1 LKKFVG
7 YQRQEEVAEPMGSR
21 RTERRILVGTL
32 GQLEVQEK
40 PHDSECA
47 WIENISDRGARVIS
61 RRPWRS
67 GERLVISSRYPPF
80 RSASA
85 GVVYC
90 QTLLDGLYAIGC
102 EASAGGV
109 LQLFEQMDRSSD
121 RDPQTLE
128 NPVAAPDRSGP
139 LHASA

>member
-1 LKKFVG
+1 MESG
-7 YQRQEEVAEPMGSR
+7 

-85 GVVYC
+85 SVVYC
-90 QTLLDGLYAIGC
+90 QTLLDGLYAVGC
-102 EASAGGV
+102 ESSAGGV
-109 LQLFEQMDRSSD
+109 LQLLEQKARSSAC
-121 RDPQTLE
+121 DPRSLE
-128 NPVAAPDRSGP
+128 NPVSAPDPSGP
-139 LHASA
+139 VHAKS

>member
-1 LKKFVG
+1 MESG
-7 YQRQEEVAEPMGSR
+7 
-21 RTERRILVGTL
+21 RTERRILIGTL
-32 GQLEVQEK
+32 GQLEVQAK

-80 RSASA
+80 RAASA
-85 GVVYC
+85 TVVYC

-102 EASAGGV
+102 ESSAGGV
-109 LQLFEQMDRSSD
+109 LQLLEQKAKSSS
-121 RDPQTLE
+121 RELRALE
-128 NPVAAPDRSGP
+128 NPVAAPDYSVP
-139 LHASA
+139 AKS